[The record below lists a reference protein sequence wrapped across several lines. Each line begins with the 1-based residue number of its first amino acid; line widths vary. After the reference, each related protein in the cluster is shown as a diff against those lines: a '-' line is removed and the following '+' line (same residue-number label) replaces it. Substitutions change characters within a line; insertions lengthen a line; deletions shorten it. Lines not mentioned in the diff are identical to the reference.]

1 MKNNI
6 LALFVG
12 VLLIPSTSSAQDLKT
27 IIRQMPDSI
36 LPTLSKNNVLDFVDY
51 KDSNMKAVVTNN
63 LGGKSEMT
71 ELTDSYAFIRT
82 SANSDVQI
90 KLLPLADSQ
99 IISLIRSVSCDTIKT
114 DSQIEF
120 YTTDWK
126 LLNASD
132 YFTFSDTTNFA
143 HYIQNT
149 SDTSLTIRFINPLEL
164 DEKAKPRESITL
176 KWNGKKYE
184 EGEKK

>member
-6 LALFVG
+6 LALLVSL
-12 VLLIPSTSSAQDLKT
+12 LLIPTSSSAQDLKT

-36 LPTLSKNNVLDFVDY
+36 LPTLSKNNILDFVDY
-51 KDSNMKAVVTNN
+51 MDSNMKAIVTNN
-63 LGGKSEMT
+63 LGYKSEMT
-71 ELTDSYAFIRT
+71 TLTADYAFIRT
-82 SANSDVQI
+82 SSNSDVQI
-90 KLLPLADSQ
+90 KLLPLDDAN
-99 IISLIRSVSCDTIKT
+99 IISLIRSVSCDSTKT

-126 LLNASD
+126 KLNASD

-143 HYIQNT
+143 HYIQNA

-184 EGEKK
+184 L